1 MDKETLLSIG
11 RPQRRCMNCDAQID
25 MIERHP
31 SVLRP
36 AGDHKIERFDYC
48 PTCWE
53 QLKDD
58 AYESFWMTHRDPTPR
73 RAPKMSR
80 RERSMA
86 LRALF
91 ESLWD
96 RREQED
102 VGPEIYLLAH
112 LLMKW
117 GGLKWR
123 ENAADIAGQPCLVF
137 EDPASGDRIEIADI
151 EVADERLTEIQQR
164 IDDFLNE
171 YASEDKI
178 SDE

>member
-11 RPQRRCMNCDAQID
+11 RPQRRCMNCDAPID

-36 AGDHKIERFDYC
+36 AAGRSFERFDYC

-58 AYESFWMTHRDPTPR
+58 AYESFWMTRRDTTPR
-73 RAPKMSR
+73 KAPKMSR
-80 RERSMA
+80 REKSMA

-96 RREQED
+96 RREAED

-123 ENAADIAGQPCLVF
+123 ENGADAAGRPCLVF
-137 EDPASGDRIEIADI
+137 EDPASGDKIEIAEV
-151 EVADERLTEIQQR
+151 EVADERLNEIQQT
-164 IDDFLNE
+164 IDNFLAE
-171 YASEDKI
+171 YANEDQTN
-178 SDE
+178 DE

>member
-1 MDKETLLSIG
+1 
-11 RPQRRCMNCDAQID
+11 MNCDAPID
-25 MIERHP
+25 TIERHP
-31 SVLRP
+31 SVLRS
-36 AGDHKIERFDYC
+36 AGKRDIERCDYC

-58 AYESFWMTHRDPTPR
+58 AYDSFWMTRRDTTPR
-73 RAPKMSR
+73 KAPKLNR

-96 RREQED
+96 RRENED

-123 ENAADIAGQPCLVF
+123 ENGADIAGRPCLVF
-137 EDPASGDRIEIADI
+137 EDPASGDRIEIADM
-151 EVADERLTEIQQR
+151 EVGDERLASIQQR
-164 IDDFLNE
+164 IDDFLSE
-171 YASEDKI
+171 YADEDKF
-178 SDE
+178 SPES

>member
-1 MDKETLLSIG
+1 MDKETFLSIG
-11 RPQRRCMNCDAQID
+11 RPQRRCMNCDAPID

-36 AGDHKIERFDYC
+36 AAGRSFERFDYC

-58 AYESFWMTHRDPTPR
+58 AYESFWMTRRDTTPR
-73 RAPKMSR
+73 KAPKMSR
-80 RERSMA
+80 REKSMA

-96 RREQED
+96 RREAED

-123 ENAADIAGQPCLVF
+123 ENGADAAGR
-137 EDPASGDRIEIADI
+137 PASCSRTPPAATRSKIAEV
-151 EVADERLTEIQQR
+151 EVADERLNEIQQT
-164 IDDFLNE
+164 IDNFLAEYTNE
-171 YASEDKI
+171 DQTN
-178 SDE
+178 DE